1 MSQLWPRLGPV
12 PARELYV
19 ELAGLDVSTLLARSS
34 AEHSRLTYAA
44 TGGARVTSGSVRALT
59 DELRTAAREC
69 GYPQIADSAQRRMF
83 DRLGAEV
90 LFRQMDITSVEAAVD
105 QVWNFIALVA
115 APDIVGWRW
124 AGSQNQ
130 ERWICTD
137 RTRHMFA
144 RLWWQARIFALETET
159 GPDFSL
165 LRPLSERDLNQITE
179 RKVIGGIPPLARAL
193 ARLVSAERNDDA
205 VGSQLL
211 RALTPPLRRH
221 VMFVDFA
228 SLSDD
233 QIDDHLRALRAS
245 VSL

>member
-12 PARELYV
+12 PAREMYV
-19 ELAGLDVSTLLARSS
+19 ELAGLDVPTLLDRSS
-34 AEHSRLTYAA
+34 AEHPRLTYAA
-44 TGGARVTSGSVRALT
+44 TGGARVSSAAVSALT
-59 DELRTAAREC
+59 DDLRTAAQEC
-69 GYPQIADSAQRRMF
+69 GYPHIADSAQRRTF
-83 DRLGAEV
+83 DRLAAEV
-90 LFRQMDITSVEAAVD
+90 LYRQMDITTVEAAVD
-105 QVWNFIALVA
+105 QVWNFMALVA

-124 AGSQNQ
+124 AGSENQ

-144 RLWWQARIFALETET
+144 RLWWQARTFVLDTDI

-193 ARLVSAERNDDA
+193 ARLVSSERNDDA

-211 RALTPPLRRH
+211 RALTPLLRRH

-228 SLSDD
+228 SLSDE